1 MTLTASLVLGL
12 VAVAAVVIGLL
23 IKESDGAGAPSV
35 NLWDR
40 TSAPLWSIVAIV
52 AAVATLLPAL
62 RSVLNVPARL
72 AWTIAAVGAA
82 YLVFWWVLFVLP
94 SISLNVAFLVDA
106 RRRRRR
112 GGGVDELRQPVPE
125 TSTRHREHG
134 ESAPSGAVGGDRRDG
149 ALPRAT
155 ARCRLPGTGPRGSRP
170 ARRGGRAHRPRTGG
184 PSSAATRAQPG
195 GGCRRRCS
203 ASRRRSSSG

>member
-1 MTLTASLVLGL
+1 VTLTASLVLGL

-62 RSVLNVPARL
+62 RGVLNVPARL

-82 YLVFWWVLFVLP
+82 FLVFWWVLFVLP
-94 SISLNVAFLVDA
+94 SISLNVAFLA
-106 RRRRRR
+106 TL
-112 GGGVDELRQPVPE
+112 GVAAAVAAVW
-125 TSTRHREHG
+125 TSSDNPYRSEY
-134 ESAPSGAVGGDRRDG
+134 
-149 ALPRAT
+149 T
-155 ARCRLPGTGPRGSRP
+155 AS
-170 ARRGGRAHRPRTGG
+170 
-184 PSSAATRAQPG
+184 
-195 GGCRRRCS
+195 
-203 ASRRRSSSG
+203 